1 MEVYQNDSLIYATCR
16 TILPQQDFPGC
27 PKYGTICLRQ
37 PGDYTEVVFKELV
50 PNVKCKAVKRTF
62 SVDKEAKEA
71 KLRELDAILQE
82 YGACFNG
89 HNGKYA
95 AHVVSISS
103 EKFTTIHEEEVEVLA
118 HVKIGYIKT

>member
-1 MEVYQNDSLIYATCR
+1 MEVYQNDSLIYTTHHAF
-16 TILPQQDFPGC
+16 LQQQDFPGC
-27 PKYGTICLRQ
+27 PEHGTIYLHQ

-62 SVDKEAKEA
+62 SVDKEAQEA
-71 KLRELDAILQE
+71 KLKELDAILQE
-82 YGACFNG
+82 YGAHFNG
-89 HNGKYA
+89 HKGKYD

-118 HVKIGYIKT
+118 HVKIGYIET